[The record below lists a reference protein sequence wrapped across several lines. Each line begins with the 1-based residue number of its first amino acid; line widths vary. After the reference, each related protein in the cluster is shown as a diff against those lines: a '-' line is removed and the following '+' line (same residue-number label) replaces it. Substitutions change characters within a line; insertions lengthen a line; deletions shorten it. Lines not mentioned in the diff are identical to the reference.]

1 VPLPGPD
8 THVVEL
14 RVPGLVGASGDSLLD
29 STGTVDVAGD
39 GVGRI
44 IRPCDRLRRP
54 APGPVLQALGRS
66 VSRTLEGYLWDRM
79 TSGGA
84 AKAAWALLFPFALV
98 NVAQWM
104 LPPDSGTRPSRALS
118 VVCRALLRV
127 AGLLLTMLLVAQ
139 FAVLSLDL
147 LAAQC
152 LRPGADCLEAAPSW
166 LRDVSGVRTAVGLAP
181 LLLLVGVL
189 FSVASSSWT
198 VRAPRLRE
206 RRPDLPGGTVLDDE
220 RDTTT
225 LRCLHTVAAL
235 GVVVLVLLGGPF
247 VAPDATVDT
256 VTWVVTLALL
266 GFTTGATAFRAHRL
280 AGRVGRVLLITTALV
295 LVGVAAVVA
304 TPLSTQVSDGANS
317 TVELLAAALFAVCV
331 LFALLLV
338 PTAVLARRAWA
349 GLPKRLRPWAGG
361 WAAAPALALAALL
374 GGGFGAGLAIAAR
387 HVLDPSIALPRGYTL
402 ITVLWGAGL
411 GFAALIAIPV
421 FAVAVPLRRARRGVP
436 EVLHL
441 MDTPA
446 EDVGKAADA
455 WARAAWERKHLH
467 RIVLTVVLAM
477 IVGAAALLVVRLRAV
492 ELPEFL
498 MPLSAV
504 GVVALGVLAV
514 ALLRAVLT
522 AATGAM
528 RMRHLA
534 AFADLVC
541 FWPRVAHPV
550 VPPSYAL
557 KVVPELAERAKE
569 HLRAPDSRVVLSGY
583 HVGGLLTV
591 ITAGRLSATLSDA
604 ELERLGLLTAGT
616 PLQWGYQRAFPGVF
630 GHDSLARLYGAL
642 GGHWR
647 GLCRGTDT
655 FGGGATTWRHQVRDG
670 RLLGVGYLPDGGVG
684 ALEPAERGPHGV
696 LVLGGDH
703 WLPDPA
709 LGPVQGRRWAPGVR
723 RHTDYIAEP
732 EWDRAVAYAAGL
744 AGPTPAVPEPTRP
757 VGPAPGDVLGSSRL
771 DGNGMVNGPG

>member
-1 VPLPGPD
+1 MPLPGPD

-14 RVPGLVGASGDSLLD
+14 RVPGLIGTSGDSLLD
-29 STGTVDVAGD
+29 SMGTVDVAGD
-39 GVGRI
+39 GVGRV

-104 LPPDSGTRPSRALS
+104 LPPDSGTRTSRALS
-118 VVCRALLRV
+118 SVCRGLLRV

-139 FAVLSLDL
+139 LAVVSLDL
-147 LAAQC
+147 LATQC
-152 LRPGADCLEAAPSW
+152 LRPGSSCLEDAPSW
-166 LRDVSGVRTAVGLAP
+166 LREVAAVRTGVGLLP

-189 FSVASSSWT
+189 FLVASTSWT

-220 RDTTT
+220 QETTT

-235 GVVVLVLLGGPF
+235 VVIVLVLLGGPST
-247 VAPDATVDT
+247 APSGAVDT
-256 VTWVVTLALL
+256 VVWVLALALL
-266 GFTTGATAFRAHRL
+266 GFGAGATALHAHRL
-280 AGRVGRVLLITTALV
+280 AGPVSRAVLITFALV
-295 LVGVAAVVA
+295 LLGVAAVTA
-304 TPLSTQVSDGANS
+304 TPLSARVSVGANS

-338 PTAVLARRAWA
+338 PAAVLARRSWA
-349 GLPKRLRPWAGG
+349 ALPKRLRPWAGG

-374 GGGFGAGLAIAAR
+374 GGGFGAGMAIAAR
-387 HVLDPSIALPRGYTL
+387 HVIDPSLALPRGYTL
-402 ITVLWGAGL
+402 ITLLWGAGL
-411 GFAALIAIPV
+411 GFAALIVIPV
-421 FAVAVPLRRARRGVP
+421 LAVAVPLRRARRGVP

-441 MDTPA
+441 MDTRD
-446 EDVGKAADA
+446 EDVDEAADA

-467 RIVLTVVLAM
+467 RIVLAVVLAM
-477 IVGAAALLVVRLRAV
+477 IVGAAALVVVRLGAV
-492 ELPEFL
+492 DLPAFL
-498 MPLSAV
+498 TPLSTV
-504 GVVALGVLAV
+504 GVVALGGLAV

-522 AATGAM
+522 TATGTM
-528 RMRHLA
+528 HVRHLA

-591 ITAGRLSATLSDA
+591 ITAGRLSADLSAA

-630 GHDSLARLYGAL
+630 GHDSLVRLYSKL
-642 GGHWR
+642 DGHWR

-655 FGGGATTWRHQVRDG
+655 FGGGATTWRHQVTG
-670 RLLGVGYLPDGGVG
+670 GELLGVGYLPDGGVG
-684 ALEPAERGPHGV
+684 PLEPAERGPHGA

-709 LGPVQGRRWAPGVR
+709 IGPVKGRRWAPGVR

-744 AGPTPAVPEPTRP
+744 AGPTPAIPEPTRP
-757 VGPAPGDVLGSSRL
+757 VGPIPGDALGGRL
-771 DGNGMVNGPG
+771 DGSGVVGRSG

>member
-1 VPLPGPD
+1 MPLPGPD

-14 RVPGLVGASGDSLLD
+14 RVPGLIGTSGDSLLD
-29 STGTVDVAGD
+29 SMGTVDVAGD
-39 GVGRI
+39 GVGRV

-104 LPPDSGTRPSRALS
+104 LPPDSGTRTSRALS
-118 VVCRALLRV
+118 SVCRGLLRV

-139 FAVLSLDL
+139 LAVVSLDL
-147 LAAQC
+147 LATQC
-152 LRPGADCLEAAPSW
+152 LRPGSSCLEDAPSW
-166 LRDVSGVRTAVGLAP
+166 LREVAAVRTGVGLLP

-189 FSVASSSWT
+189 FLVASTSWT

-220 RDTTT
+220 QETTT

-235 GVVVLVLLGGPF
+235 VVIVLVLLGGPST
-247 VAPDATVDT
+247 APSGAVDT
-256 VTWVVTLALL
+256 VVWVLALALL
-266 GFTTGATAFRAHRL
+266 GFGAGATALHAHRL
-280 AGRVGRVLLITTALV
+280 AGPVSRAVLITFALV
-295 LVGVAAVVA
+295 LLGVAAVTA
-304 TPLSTQVSDGANS
+304 TPLSARVSVGANS

-338 PTAVLARRAWA
+338 PAAVLARRSWA
-349 GLPKRLRPWAGG
+349 ALPKRLRPWAGG

-374 GGGFGAGLAIAAR
+374 GGGFGAGMAIAAR
-387 HVLDPSIALPRGYTL
+387 HVIDPSLALPRGYTL
-402 ITVLWGAGL
+402 ITLLWGAGL
-411 GFAALIAIPV
+411 GFAALIVIPV
-421 FAVAVPLRRARRGVP
+421 LAVAVPLRRARRGVP

-441 MDTPA
+441 MDTRD
-446 EDVGKAADA
+446 EDVDEAADA

-467 RIVLTVVLAM
+467 RIVLAVVLAM
-477 IVGAAALLVVRLRAV
+477 IVGAAALVVVRLGAV
-492 ELPEFL
+492 DLPAFL
-498 MPLSAV
+498 TPLSTV
-504 GVVALGVLAV
+504 GVVALGGLAV

-522 AATGAM
+522 TATGTM
-528 RMRHLA
+528 HVRHLA

-591 ITAGRLSATLSDA
+591 ITAGRLSADLSAA

-630 GHDSLARLYGAL
+630 GHDSLVRLYSKL
-642 GGHWR
+642 DGHWR

-655 FGGGATTWRHQVRDG
+655 FGGGATTWRHQVTG
-670 RLLGVGYLPDGGVG
+670 GELLGVGYLPDGGVG
-684 ALEPAERGPHGV
+684 PLEPAERGPHGA

-709 LGPVQGRRWAPGVR
+709 IGPVKGRRWAPGVR

-744 AGPTPAVPEPTRP
+744 AGPTPAIPEPTRP
-757 VGPAPGDVLGSSRL
+757 VGPIPGDVLGGRL
-771 DGNGMVNGPG
+771 DGSGVVGRSG

>member
-1 VPLPGPD
+1 MPLPGPD

-14 RVPGLVGASGDSLLD
+14 RVPGLIGTSGDSLLD
-29 STGTVDVAGD
+29 SMGTVDVAGD
-39 GVGRI
+39 GVGRV

-104 LPPDSGTRPSRALS
+104 LPPDPGTRTSRALS
-118 VVCRALLRV
+118 SVCRGLLRV
-127 AGLLLTMLLVAQ
+127 AGLLLTMLLIAQ
-139 FAVLSLDL
+139 LAVVSLDL
-147 LAAQC
+147 LATQC
-152 LRPGADCLEAAPSW
+152 LRPGSSCLEDAPSW
-166 LRDVSGVRTAVGLAP
+166 LREVAAVRTGVGLLP

-189 FSVASSSWT
+189 FLVASTSWT

-220 RDTTT
+220 QETTT

-235 GVVVLVLLGGPF
+235 VVIVLVLLGGPST
-247 VAPDATVDT
+247 APSGAVDT
-256 VTWVVTLALL
+256 VVWVLALALL
-266 GFTTGATAFRAHRL
+266 GFGAGATALHAHRL
-280 AGRVGRVLLITTALV
+280 AGPVSRAVLITFALV
-295 LVGVAAVVA
+295 LLGVAAVTA
-304 TPLSTQVSDGANS
+304 TPLSARVSVGANS

-338 PTAVLARRAWA
+338 PAAVLARRSWA
-349 GLPKRLRPWAGG
+349 ALPKRLRPWAGG

-374 GGGFGAGLAIAAR
+374 GGGFGAGMAIAAR
-387 HVLDPSIALPRGYTL
+387 HVIDPSLALPRGYTL
-402 ITVLWGAGL
+402 ITLLWGAGL
-411 GFAALIAIPV
+411 GFAALIVIPV
-421 FAVAVPLRRARRGVP
+421 LAVAVPLRRARRGVP

-441 MDTPA
+441 MDTRD
-446 EDVGKAADA
+446 EDVDEAADA

-467 RIVLTVVLAM
+467 RIVLAVVLAM
-477 IVGAAALLVVRLRAV
+477 IVGAAALVVVRLGAV
-492 ELPEFL
+492 DLPAFL
-498 MPLSAV
+498 TPLSTV
-504 GVVALGVLAV
+504 GVVALGGLAV

-522 AATGAM
+522 TATGTM
-528 RMRHLA
+528 HVRHLA

-591 ITAGRLSATLSDA
+591 ITAGRLSADLSAA

-630 GHDSLARLYGAL
+630 GHNSLVRLYSKL
-642 GGHWR
+642 DGHWR

-655 FGGGATTWRHQVRDG
+655 FGGGATTWRHQVTG
-670 RLLGVGYLPDGGVG
+670 GELLGVGYLPDGGVG
-684 ALEPAERGPHGV
+684 PLEPAERGPHGA

-709 LGPVQGRRWAPGVR
+709 IGPVKGRRWAPGVR

-744 AGPTPAVPEPTRP
+744 AGPTPAIPEPTRP
-757 VGPAPGDVLGSSRL
+757 VGPIPGDALGRRL
-771 DGNGMVNGPG
+771 DGSGVVGRSG